1 MGHFTG
7 PRSKIA
13 RRFGEPVFGPDKVL
27 EKRPYAPG
35 QHGANKR
42 RKKMSEYGVQLRE
55 KQKAKA
61 IYGMREKQFRLF
73 FERAKSKAGVTGDAM
88 LAMCE
93 TRLDNIVYRLGFS
106 PTRAGARQLVT
117 HRHVTVNGKV
127 CGIPS
132 YIVRPGEVVS
142 VREKDYI
149 VRPGEVVSVREKDR
163 DMIAVVDSLKQH
175 KSPAVTW
182 LAWDEA
188 TMQGTL
194 ISSPER
200 VEIPESIDMQLIVE
214 FFSR

>member
-73 FERAKSKAGVTGDAM
+73 FERAKAKPGITGDLM

-93 TRLDNIVYRLGFS
+93 MRLDNIVYRLGFAA
-106 PTRAGARQLVT
+106 TRAGARQLVT
-117 HRHVTVNGKV
+117 HRHMTVNGKV
-127 CGIPS
+127 CGVPS

-142 VREKDYI
+142 IRE
-149 VRPGEVVSVREKDR
+149 RDR
-163 DMIAVVDSLKQH
+163 DMIAVVDALKQH
-175 KSPAVTW
+175 KSPVVNW

-194 ISSPER
+194 VSAPER
-200 VEIPESIDMQLIVE
+200 AEIPENIDMQLIVE

>member
-27 EKRPYAPG
+27 ERRPNPPG
-35 QHGANKR
+35 QHGATKR
-42 RKKMSEYGVQLRE
+42 RHKVSEYGMQLRE

-73 FERAKSKAGVTGDAM
+73 FERAKVSEGFTKGDAF
-88 LAMCE
+88 LALCE
-93 TRLDNIVYRLGFS
+93 CRLDNVAYRLGLS
-106 PTRAGARQLVT
+106 PTRPGARQLVT

-127 CGIPS
+127 CNVPS

-142 VREKDYI
+142 I
-149 VRPGEVVSVREKDR
+149 REKDR
-163 DMIAVVDSLKQH
+163 DMVAVVDSVKSH
-175 KSPAVTW
+175 KSPLVNW
-182 LAWDEA
+182 LSWDDA

-194 ISSPER
+194 VSVPLR
-200 VEIPESIDMQLIVE
+200 AEIPENIDVQPIVE

>member
-73 FERAKSKAGVTGDAM
+73 FERAKSKAGVTGHAM

-142 VREKDYI
+142 VREKD
-149 VRPGEVVSVREKDR
+149 R

-194 ISSPER
+194 ISTPER

>member
-27 EKRPYAPG
+27 ERRPNPPG
-35 QHGANKR
+35 QHGATKR
-42 RKKMSEYGVQLRE
+42 RHKVSEYGMQLRE

-73 FERAKSKAGVTGDAM
+73 FERAKVSEGFTKGDAF
-88 LAMCE
+88 LALCE
-93 TRLDNIVYRLGFS
+93 CRLDNVAYRLGLS
-106 PTRAGARQLVT
+106 PTRPGARQLVT

-127 CGIPS
+127 CNVPS
-132 YIVRPGEVVS
+132 
-142 VREKDYI
+142 YI

-163 DMIAVVDSLKQH
+163 DMVAVVDSVKSH
-175 KSPAVTW
+175 KSPLVNW
-182 LAWDEA
+182 LSWDDA

-194 ISSPER
+194 VSVPLR
-200 VEIPESIDMQLIVE
+200 AEIPENIDVQPIVE

>member
-27 EKRPYAPG
+27 DKRSYPPG
-35 QHGANKR
+35 QHGPVKR
-42 RKKMSEYGVQLRE
+42 RRKMSEYGVQLRE

-73 FERAKSKAGVTGDAM
+73 FERAKAQKGITGDKL

-93 TRLDNIVYRLGFS
+93 TRLDNIVYRLGLAA
-106 PTRAGARQLVT
+106 TRAGARQLVT

-127 CGIPS
+127 CNVPS
-132 YIVRPGEVVS
+132 C
-142 VREKDYI
+142 I

-163 DMIAVVDSLKQH
+163 DMVAVADALKRA

-182 LAWDEA
+182 LSWDEA

-194 ISSPER
+194 LSSPER
-200 VEIPESIDMQLIVE
+200 LSSPRKAQ
-214 FFSR
+214 SR

>member
-13 RRFGEPVFGPDKVL
+13 RRFGEAVFGPDKVL

-73 FERAKSKAGVTGDAM
+73 FERAKAKQGITGDIM
-88 LAMCE
+88 LGMCE
-93 TRLDNIVYRLGFS
+93 MRLDNLVYRLGFS

-117 HRHVTVNGKV
+117 HRHMTVNGKV
-127 CGIPS
+127 CGVPS
-132 YIVRPGEVVS
+132 YVVRPGEVVS
-142 VREKDYI
+142 IRE
-149 VRPGEVVSVREKDR
+149 RDR

-175 KSPAVTW
+175 KSPVVNW

-194 ISSPER
+194 VSAPER
-200 VEIPESIDMQLIVE
+200 AEIPENIDMQLIVE

>member
-13 RRFGEPVFGPDKVL
+13 RRFGEPIFGPDKVL
-27 EKRPYAPG
+27 EKRPNPPG

-42 RKKMSEYGVQLRE
+42 RKKVSEYGQQLAA

-73 FERAKSKAGVTGDAM
+73 FERAKATEGYTKGDAF
-88 LAMCE
+88 LALCE
-93 TRLDNIVYRLGFS
+93 CRLDNVAYRLGLS

-117 HRHVTVNGKV
+117 HRHVTVDGKICNV
-127 CGIPS
+127 PS

-142 VREKDYI
+142 VKEK
-149 VRPGEVVSVREKDR
+149 SR
-163 DMIAVVDSLKQH
+163 DKVAILDALKNRRSL
-175 KSPAVTW
+175 VNW
-182 LAWDEA
+182 LNWDDA
-188 TMQGTL
+188 TMQGSLVSVPLRT
-194 ISSPER
+194 
-200 VEIPESIDMQLIVE
+200 EIPENIDVQPIVE

>member
-27 EKRPYAPG
+27 ERRPNPPG

-42 RKKMSEYGVQLRE
+42 RKKVSEYGTQLRE

-73 FERAKSKAGVTGDAM
+73 FERAKAKQGITGDI
-88 LAMCE
+88 LLSLCE
-93 TRLDNIVYRLGFS
+93 TRLDNIAYRLGFS

-127 CGIPS
+127 CNVPS

-142 VREKDYI
+142 I
-149 VRPGEVVSVREKDR
+149 REKDR
-163 DMIAVVDSLKQH
+163 SLVAIVDSLKTH
-175 KSPAVTW
+175 KSPVVNW
-182 LAWDEA
+182 LSWDEA

-194 ISSPER
+194 LSVPER
-200 VEIPESIDMQLIVE
+200 AEIPENIEVQMIVE
-214 FFSR
+214 LFSR

>member
-73 FERAKSKAGVTGDAM
+73 FERAKAKQGITGDIM

-93 TRLDNIVYRLGFS
+93 TRLDNLVYRLGFS

-117 HRHVTVNGKV
+117 HRHMTVNGKV
-127 CGIPS
+127 CGVPS

-142 VREKDYI
+142 IRE
-149 VRPGEVVSVREKDR
+149 RDR

-175 KSPAVTW
+175 KSPVVNW

-194 ISSPER
+194 VSAPER
-200 VEIPESIDMQLIVE
+200 AEIPENVDMQLIVE

>member
-7 PRSKIA
+7 PRSKVA

-73 FERAKSKAGVTGDAM
+73 FERAKAKEGITGDIM

-93 TRLDNIVYRLGFS
+93 MRLDNIVYRLGFAA
-106 PTRAGARQLVT
+106 TRAGARQLVT
-117 HRHVTVNGKV
+117 HRHMTVNGKV
-127 CGIPS
+127 CGVPS

-142 VREKDYI
+142 IRE
-149 VRPGEVVSVREKDR
+149 RDR

-175 KSPAVTW
+175 KSPVVNW

-194 ISSPER
+194 VSAPER
-200 VEIPESIDMQLIVE
+200 AEIPENIDMQLIVE

>member
-13 RRFGEPVFGPDKVL
+13 RRFNEPIFGPDKVL
-27 EKRPYAPG
+27 EKRPNPPG

-42 RKKMSEYGVQLRE
+42 RKKVSEYGQQLIE

-73 FERAKSKAGVTGDAM
+73 FERARASEGFTKGDAF
-88 LAMCE
+88 LALLE
-93 TRLDNIVYRLGFS
+93 TRLDNIVYRLGLS

-127 CGIPS
+127 CNVPS
-132 YIVRPGEVVS
+132 AIVEPGQ
-142 VREKDYI
+142 
-149 VRPGEVVSVREKDR
+149 VVSVREKDR
-163 DMIAVVDSLKQH
+163 DMVSVVESLKNPKAKQV
-175 KSPAVTW
+175 SW
-182 LAWDEA
+182 LSWDEA
-188 TMQGTL
+188 TMGGTL
-194 ISSPER
+194 LSVPVR
-200 VEIPESIDMQLIVE
+200 AEIPENINVQPIVE

>member
-27 EKRPYAPG
+27 ERRPNPPG
-35 QHGANKR
+35 QHGAMKR
-42 RKKMSEYGVQLRE
+42 RHKVSEYGMQLRE

-73 FERAKSKAGVTGDAM
+73 FERAKVSEGFTKGDAF
-88 LAMCE
+88 LALCE
-93 TRLDNIVYRLGFS
+93 CRLDNVAYRLGLS
-106 PTRAGARQLVT
+106 PTRPGARQLVT

-127 CGIPS
+127 CNVPS

-142 VREKDYI
+142 I
-149 VRPGEVVSVREKDR
+149 REKDR
-163 DMIAVVDSLKQH
+163 DMVAVVDSVKSH
-175 KSPAVTW
+175 KSPLVNW
-182 LAWDEA
+182 LSWDDA

-194 ISSPER
+194 VSVPLR
-200 VEIPESIDMQLIVE
+200 AEIPENIDVQPIVE